1 MSDRNSPSSASPEN
15 SSSDDKAAG
24 AERPETTSPEE
35 ASDRSSP
42 MPIVGIGA
50 SAGSI
55 RALRQF
61 FKALPPGA
69 TSQSGTDRPHAGTA
83 YVVVLHLAP
92 DVESNLDRILQQETD
107 LRVVPAEDGA
117 EVQAGTVTVISPG
130 QRLTLSGGRIV
141 VEDVTGPHDPYSV
154 DRFFRSLATDQG
166 PNAVGIILSGSGT
179 DGTLGLRA
187 IKEAGGVVMVQ
198 APEEAEYPQM
208 PESALATGIVDR
220 SLPAAELAETLA
232 EYRDHA
238 GIIQLP
244 DSEEA
249 LEEPEQSTLMK
260 IFGELRRMTGLD
272 FSGYKRSTV
281 LRRLERR
288 LHLTGTETLGQYLD
302 HLRSNGDEAT
312 ALKKD
317 FLISVTSFF
326 RDPEAFQALEETV
339 LPAIFED
346 KAAGDPVRVWV
357 PGCATGEEAYSIAML
372 LVEEAEAAGFPVTDI
387 QVFATDVDTDALQVG
402 RRGRYPKA
410 IAADVSP
417 ERLDR
422 FFQPDGDYVQIN
434 HGLQDNVL
442 FAEHNLL
449 EDPPFSDLDLI
460 SCRNLLIY
468 LMPELQ
474 RHVYQLLHYGLR
486 DRGYLFLGRAEAGG
500 PAERLFEATDPAHN
514 ILRARDLPKNV
525 GPRAAAATFLQRR
538 PRAGSSGHAD
548 DASTDRPSRKAFGP
562 DALGGR
568 GPSSPSVNRQ
578 SPDTARSLHH
588 QALMDEVA
596 SVLVT
601 EDQEIIHI
609 SGAADRYLQFEEG
622 VPTSDLMGCVPETI
636 RPQLRTAFY
645 QALDE
650 GEVVRRTGLSL
661 PIEGKPRQLSLSVRP
676 VEQDGT
682 RYVHVRF
689 EDLARP
695 AAEDSTGDRTQS
707 EREAQLQQDLSR
719 TQEQLEATAEEHE
732 AVTEEMETANEEL
745 LSMNEELQSK
755 NEELE
760 TNKEELQSVNEELE
774 TTNEELKSR
783 MEQLRRS
790 KAALENLMAATEI
803 ATLFLNLDLQLQRF
817 TPAAATLFNLREADI
832 GRPLS
837 DVTRDFESA
846 DLVDEANRAI
856 READAREREV
866 QHGPDEWYL
875 ARFRPYRTVDGEIT
889 GVVLTLVDITER
901 RLLERQVINTTEKV
915 RRQIGQDLHDILSS
929 DLTALAMMLDNY
941 RDELDGEVD
950 VDLNPLKEMSRRVQ
964 LAADRARTLSHALVP
979 MELQEEHLASALGS
993 LCRSQDEMADLTV
1006 TFEGD
1011 HEEPLPHQQET
1022 AAHLYRIAKEAIV
1035 NARRHAQADH
1045 VRVRLRRIDDSLEL
1059 IVRDD
1064 GTGIPDDLPEDR
1076 GLGLRTMRYRAN
1088 LIGATLSVTSGPVG
1102 AGTSDGESK
1111 SGTTLRCTL
1120 PLSNTEDG

>member
-1 MSDRNSPSSASPEN
+1 
-15 SSSDDKAAG
+15 
-24 AERPETTSPEE
+24 
-35 ASDRSSP
+35 

-55 RALRQF
+55 RALCQF
-61 FKALPPGA
+61 FAALPG
-69 TSQSGTDRPHAGTA
+69 DRPSEGAEESSNGEMA

-92 DVESNLDRILQQETD
+92 DVESNLTRILQEETA
-107 LRVVPAEDGA
+107 LEVVPAADGA
-117 EVQAGTVTVISPG
+117 EVRPGTVTVISPG
-130 QRLTLSGGRIV
+130 QRLTLSDGRCQV
-141 VEDVTGPHDPYSV
+141 KEVTGLHDPYSV
-154 DRFFRSLATDQG
+154 DRFFRSLAGDQG
-166 PNAVGIILSGSGT
+166 SNAVGVILSGSGT

-198 APEEAEYPQM
+198 TPEEAEYPQM

-232 EYRDHA
+232 EYRDQA
-238 GIIQLP
+238 GVIQLP

-249 LEEPEQSTLMK
+249 LDEPEQSTLTK

-302 HLRSNGDEAT
+302 HLQSNSEEAT

-317 FLISVTSFF
+317 LLITVTSFF
-326 RDPEAFQALEETV
+326 RDPEAFQALEASV
-339 LPAIFED
+339 LPTIFDD
-346 KAAGDPVRVWV
+346 KTAGDSVRVWV
-357 PGCATGEEAYSIAML
+357 PGCATGEEAYSLTML
-372 LVEEAEAAGFPVTDI
+372 LVEEAESAGFPVTDI
-387 QVFATDVDTDALQVG
+387 HVFATDVDTDALQIG

-422 FFQPDGDYVQIN
+422 FFQPDGDYVEIN
-434 HGLQDNVL
+434 HGLRDNIL

-500 PAERLFEATDPAHN
+500 PAERLFEATDPTHN
-514 ILRARDLPKNV
+514 ILRARVLPNHD

-538 PRAGSSGHAD
+538 SPIGASGHA
-548 DASTDRPSRKAFGP
+548 AEAPNHPSRKAFGP
-562 DALGGR
+562 DTFAGR
-568 GPSSPSVNRQ
+568 GFPNRSVDLQ
-578 SPDTARSLHH
+578 SADTARSLH
-588 QALMDEVA
+588 QQSLMEEVA
-596 SVLVT
+596 SVLVNG
-601 EDQEIIHI
+601 DQEIVHI

-622 VPTSDLMGCVPETI
+622 VPTSDLMGCVPEAI

-645 QALDE
+645 QALE
-650 GEVVRRTGLSL
+650 KGEAVHRTGLSL
-661 PIEGKPRQLSLSVRP
+661 PIEGTPRQLSLSVRP
-676 VEQDGT
+676 VERDGT

-695 AAEDSTGDRTQS
+695 AAEEPTGDNTQS

-732 AVTEEMETANEEL
+732 AVAEEMETANEEL

-790 KAALENLMAATEI
+790 KGALENLMAATEI
-803 ATLFLNLDLQLQRF
+803 ATLFLDPDLNLQRF

-832 GRPLS
+832 GRPLP
-837 DVTRDFESA
+837 DVARDFESA
-846 DLVDEANRAI
+846 DLVDEAHRTI

-901 RLLERQVINTTEKV
+901 RLLERQVVNTTEKV

-941 RDELDGEVD
+941 RDELKGEVD

-979 MELQEEHLASALGS
+979 MELQEEHLAAALES
-993 LCRSQDEMADLTV
+993 LCRAQDEMADLTV

-1035 NARRHAQADH
+1035 NARRHAEADH
-1045 VRVRLRRIDDSLEL
+1045 VRVRLRQIDDSLEL

-1064 GTGIPDDLPEDR
+1064 GTGIPDNLPDDQ

-1088 LIGATLSVTSGPVG
+1088 LIGATLSITSRPGDAVE
-1102 AGTSDGESK
+1102 SDGESQ
-1111 SGTTLRCTL
+1111 SGTILRCTL
-1120 PLSNTEDG
+1120 PLQNTEVE

>member
-1 MSDRNSPSSASPEN
+1 
-15 SSSDDKAAG
+15 
-24 AERPETTSPEE
+24 
-35 ASDRSSP
+35 

-55 RALRQF
+55 RALCQF
-61 FKALPPGA
+61 FATLPGG
-69 TSQSGTDRPHAGTA
+69 SSEGVEESSDGEMA

-92 DVESNLDRILQQETD
+92 DVDSNLARILQQETA
-107 LRVVPAEDGA
+107 LEVVSAEDGA
-117 EVQAGTVTVISPG
+117 EVRPGTVTVISPG
-130 QRLTLSGGRIV
+130 QRLTLSGGRCQ
-141 VEDVTGPHDPYSV
+141 VEEVTGAHDAYSV
-154 DRFFRSLATDQG
+154 DRFFRSLASDQG
-166 PNAVGIILSGSGT
+166 PNAVGIVLSGSGT

-187 IKEAGGVVMVQ
+187 IKEAGGMVMVQ
-198 APEEAEYPQM
+198 TPEEAEYPQM
-208 PESALATGIVDR
+208 PESALKTGIVDR
-220 SLPAAELAETLA
+220 SLPMAELAETLV
-232 EYRDHA
+232 EYRDQA
-238 GIIQLP
+238 GVIQLP

-249 LEEPEQSTLMK
+249 LEEPKQSTLTK
-260 IFGELRRMTGLD
+260 IFGELRRVTGLD

-302 HLRSNGDEAT
+302 HLQSNSEEAT

-317 FLISVTSFF
+317 LLISVTSFF
-326 RDPEAFQALEETV
+326 RDPEAFQALEASV
-339 LPAIFED
+339 LPAIFD
-346 KAAGDPVRVWV
+346 NKTAGDSVRVWV
-357 PGCATGEEAYSIAML
+357 PGCATGEEAYSISML
-372 LVEEAEAAGFPVTDI
+372 LVEQAESAGFPVTDI
-387 QVFATDVDTDALQVG
+387 QVFATDVDIDALQVG

-410 IAADVSP
+410 ITADVSS
-417 ERLDR
+417 EKLDR
-422 FFQPDGDYVQIN
+422 FFQPDGDYLEIN
-434 HGLQDNVL
+434 HGLRDNIL

-468 LMPELQ
+468 LMPEVQ

-500 PAERLFEATDPAHN
+500 PAERLFKATDAAHN
-514 ILRARDLPKNV
+514 ILRARDLPNHG
-525 GPRAAAATFLQRR
+525 GPRAAATTFLQRR
-538 PRAGSSGHAD
+538 SHIGASGHAD
-548 DASTDRPSRKAFGP
+548 DTPVNHPSQKAFGP
-562 DALGGR
+562 DTLAGR
-568 GPSSPSVNRQ
+568 GLSNRSVDSR
-578 SPDTARSLHH
+578 SADTARSLHQ
-588 QALMDEVA
+588 QALMEEVA

-601 EDQEIIHI
+601 EDQEIVHI

-622 VPTSDLMGCVPETI
+622 VPTSDLTVCVPETI

-650 GEVVRRTGLSL
+650 GAVVRRTGLSL
-661 PIEGKPRQLSLSVRP
+661 LIEGNLRQLSLSVRP
-676 VEQDGT
+676 LEREGT

-689 EDLARP
+689 EDLAPPPP
-695 AAEDSTGDRTQS
+695 AAEDYTANDTQS
-707 EREAQLQQDLSR
+707 ERETQLQQELDR

-732 AVTEEMETANEEL
+732 AVAEEMETANEEL

-803 ATLFLNLDLQLQRF
+803 ATLFLDLDLNLQRF

-832 GRPLS
+832 GRLLS
-837 DVTRDFESA
+837 DITRDFESA
-846 DLVDEANRAI
+846 DLVAEAHRAI
-856 READAREREV
+856 REGDAREREV
-866 QHGPDEWYL
+866 RHGPDEWYL
-875 ARFRPYRTVDGEIT
+875 ARFRPYRSVDGATT

-901 RLLERQVINTTEKV
+901 RLLQRQVVNTTEKV

-941 RDELDGEVD
+941 RDDLEGEVD
-950 VDLNPLKEMSRRVQ
+950 ADLEPLRDMSRRVQ
-964 LAADRARTLSHALVP
+964 RAADRARTLSHALVP
-979 MELQEEHLASALGS
+979 MELQEESLAAALAN
-993 LCRSQDEMADLTV
+993 LCRTQDEIADPSV

-1011 HEEPLPHQQET
+1011 REERLPHQKET
-1022 AAHLYRIAKEAIV
+1022 AAHLYRITKEAIV
-1035 NARRHAQADH
+1035 NARRHAEADY
-1045 VRVRLRRIDDSLEL
+1045 VRVRLRQIDDSLEL

-1064 GTGIPDDLPEDR
+1064 GTGIPDDRPDDQ

-1088 LIGATLSVTSGPVG
+1088 LIGATLSITSRPADAVE
-1102 AGTSDGESK
+1102 SNGEGK

-1120 PLSNTEDG
+1120 PLRTMEGK